1 MGETGDPW
9 GISFFTGFE
18 LPLMPST
25 HIAALRLSRKF
36 AVHLRYS
43 SGMYLFY
50 ISERRHWWFT
60 KSKKPLMS
68 KVSADVTMFW
78 FQAVCT
84 SCTNVMAASIVK
96 EFDHPPNCV
105 PRISLC
111 LPTMYDSLFATIF
124 SSSLPRHSNKVMR
137 RYAQGC
143 E

>member
-1 MGETGDPW
+1 MDETDDPW
-9 GISFFTGFE
+9 GIPFFTGFE

-25 HIAALRLSRKF
+25 YIAASCLSRKF

-43 SGMYLFY
+43 SGMYLFC

-78 FQAVCT
+78 FQAVYI
-84 SCTNVMAASIVK
+84 SYTNVMAASIVK
-96 EFDHPPNCV
+96 EFDRPPNCV
-105 PRISLC
+105 PKISSC
-111 LPTMYDSLFATIF
+111 LPTMYSSLFATIF

-137 RYAQGC
+137 QYAQDC